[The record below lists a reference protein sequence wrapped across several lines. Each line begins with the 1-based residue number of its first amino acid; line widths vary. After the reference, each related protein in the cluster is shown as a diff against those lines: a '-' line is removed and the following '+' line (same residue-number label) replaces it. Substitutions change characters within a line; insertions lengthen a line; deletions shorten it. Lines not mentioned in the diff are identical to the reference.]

1 MNAPTET
8 LPAETDSRPWYA
20 GVTRYQWLVLV
31 IACAGWV
38 FDQYE
43 SQIFNITSSDLLR
56 DVLQSPSQDV
66 LRQYKDNL
74 FAVFL
79 LGGTLGGLVCGM
91 LADRYG
97 RRPVMVLTIV
107 LYSLF
112 SGLTYFAQTGWDL
125 AGLRFLVAMGVG
137 GEWAVAAALVSEVFP
152 KRARAHAS
160 AIFHASSVLGIWMA
174 AFVGILVG
182 THWRIAY
189 LIGILPA
196 LLILWV
202 RASVREPER
211 WVHSRASESAAASGS
226 LLDLLRNPRYR
237 VLAIMGML
245 LATVGLGT
253 FWGVC
258 VAGQDLVKEV
268 LVHQDQVPSKLAEQK
283 AKFAYGIV
291 QTAGSG
297 LGLLAFGPICA
308 RWGRRPT
315 FIAFQIAS
323 LVIVPIICFCPQN
336 YLQLLLLLPIFGFLT
351 LGIHAGFAI
360 YFPELFPTHLR
371 ATGASFCFNGGR
383 LLSAGVLGFSGW
395 LKTQIDLR
403 WAMTSLS
410 GLFLLGIVLVLFMP
424 ETRHRELP
432 E

>member
-1 MNAPTET
+1 MNDPMQS
-8 LPAETDSRPWYA
+8 LPAAKQSRWFEE
-20 GVTRYQWLVLV
+20 VTRYQWLVLA

-43 SQIFNITSSDLLR
+43 SQIFNITSGDLLR
-56 DVLQSPSQDV
+56 EVLHSPSPDA
-66 LRQYKDNL
+66 LRQSKDNL
-74 FAVFL
+74 FAVFQ

-97 RRPVMVLTIV
+97 RRPVMALTIL

-112 SGLTYFAQTGWDL
+112 SGLTYFAQSGTDL
-125 AGLRFLVAMGVG
+125 AVLRFLVAMGVG

-174 AFVGILVG
+174 ALVGILVG
-182 THWRIAY
+182 SNWRHAY

-202 RASVREPER
+202 RTSVREPER
-211 WVHSRASESAAASGS
+211 WVHSRAAGSNTASGN
-226 LLDLLRNPRYR
+226 LLDLFRDRHYR
-237 VLAIMGML
+237 KLALQGVL
-245 LATVGLGT
+245 LATVGMGT

-268 LVHQDQVPSKLAEQK
+268 LVKRQHVPLEQAEQQ

-308 RWGRRPT
+308 RWGRKPS
-315 FIAFQIAS
+315 FIAFQAAS
-323 LVIVPIICFCPQN
+323 LVIVPITCFCPNN
-336 YLQLLLLLPIFGFLT
+336 YLQLLLLLPVFGFLT

-360 YFPELFPTHLR
+360 YFPELFPTRLR

-383 LLSAGVLGFSGW
+383 FLSAAVLGFSGW
-395 LKTQIDLR
+395 LKSQIDLR
-403 WAMTSLS
+403 WAMTSLA

-424 ETRHRELP
+424 ETRLQELP